1 MDLEKQPGD
10 WNAEVIQENW
20 GLDGIIGLLILNLC
34 LLSPHMVWGRSNR
47 FRPCLHSSSSY
58 LEELCQIGATE
69 EYRKEHLAKIIH
81 KNVHDPGKS
90 YSLPT
95 LQYFFITHEMTKVNK
110 EGNPAW
116 KQIKGS
122 QSISNLRGETLEG
135 DMKVLSFCLSGDRGG
150 SRSMVVVHLSLKS
163 F

>member
-1 MDLEKQPGD
+1 
-10 WNAEVIQENW
+10 
-20 GLDGIIGLLILNLC
+20 
-34 LLSPHMVWGRSNR
+34 MVPQKSTERSN
-47 FRPCLHSSSSY
+47 
-58 LEELCQIGATE
+58 
-69 EYRKEHLAKIIH
+69 LAKIIH

-95 LQYFFITHEMTKVNK
+95 LQYFFITHKMTKVNK

-116 KQIKGS
+116 KQIKSS
-122 QSISNLRGETLEG
+122 QSISNLRGETSEG
-135 DMKVLSFCLSGDRGG
+135 DMKVLSFCPSGDRGG